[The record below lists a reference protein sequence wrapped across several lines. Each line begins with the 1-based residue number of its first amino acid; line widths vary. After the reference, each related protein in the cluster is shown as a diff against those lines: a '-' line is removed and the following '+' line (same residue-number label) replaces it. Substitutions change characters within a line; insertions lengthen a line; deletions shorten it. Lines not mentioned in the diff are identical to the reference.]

1 MDNLFLTRIKRVN
14 RLRAAVMDDRLSA
27 REILEE
33 AERVLAETL
42 NKIQGWRRG
51 R

>member
-1 MDNLFLTRIKRVN
+1 MDNTFLTRLKRVN
-14 RLRAAVMDDRLSA
+14 RLRAAVMDDRMSN

-33 AERVLAETL
+33 AERVLNQTL
-42 NKIQGWRRG
+42 NQMKGWCRG

>member
-1 MDNLFLTRIKRVN
+1 MDNQFLTRLKRVN
-14 RLRAAVMDDRLSA
+14 RLRAAVLDDRLSA

-42 NKIQGWRRG
+42 NKMQGWRRG

>member
-1 MDNLFLTRIKRVN
+1 MDNIFMTRLKRVN
-14 RLRAAVMDDRLSA
+14 KLRAAVLDDRMSA

-33 AERVLAETL
+33 AERVLADTF
-42 NKIQGWRRG
+42 NRMVSRG

>member
-1 MDNLFLTRIKRVN
+1 MDNIFMTRLKRVN
-14 RLRAAVMDDRLSA
+14 KLRAAVLDDRMSA

-33 AERVLAETL
+33 AERVLADTF
-42 NKIQGWRRG
+42 NRMVARG

>member
-1 MDNLFLTRIKRVN
+1 MDNQFLTRIKRVN
-14 RLRAAVMDDRLSA
+14 RLRAAVLDDRLSA

-42 NKIQGWRRG
+42 NKMSGWRRG